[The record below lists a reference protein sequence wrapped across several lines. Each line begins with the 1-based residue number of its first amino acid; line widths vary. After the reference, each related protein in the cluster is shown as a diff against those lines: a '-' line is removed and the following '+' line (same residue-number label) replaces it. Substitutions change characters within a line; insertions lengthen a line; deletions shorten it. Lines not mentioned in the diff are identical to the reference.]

1 MFLVFVLPLDY
12 ALYED
17 AYLLLY
23 PQRSGL
29 CLKNSGRSIKI
40 CSMTEPRIVT
50 GKVFGASLTPI
61 LFSVRFSSMVQYI
74 SGRFLYLLLLSV
86 FSHSTMPLARISQGN
101 PYSLIPKELD

>member
-40 CSMTEPRIVT
+40 CSVN
-50 GKVFGASLTPI
+50 K
-61 LFSVRFSSMVQYI
+61 
-74 SGRFLYLLLLSV
+74 
-86 FSHSTMPLARISQGN
+86 
-101 PYSLIPKELD
+101 